1 MNIRHLRFFVA
12 LSRERHYGRAAAS
25 CNVTQPT
32 LSEAMRQLEQELAV
46 PLIDRNG
53 RRFGGL
59 TPEGGRILSWAR
71 KILASEDALRQEL
84 GEIRGKLAGEL
95 RLGVIP
101 AAFPATPA
109 LTSLFCRRH
118 PFVTFRILSQTSLEI
133 ERGLEAGELEGGLT
147 YTENEP
153 LRYVRTFPLYRER
166 YMLLTPAR
174 APFDQLQAVTWREAA
189 KLPLC
194 LLTRNMQ
201 NRRIIDRLFVAGGA
215 GAPKVAVE
223 TDSVL
228 TLVAHVRSGEWSS
241 VFPHSFVGL
250 LGRNDATFG
259 VLRVVPL
266 VEPEAEQAVGLVVS
280 ERDPLSPLAR
290 ALVDVAQQFAMS
302 GALGQT
308 LFKQAS

>member
-32 LSEAMRQLEQELAV
+32 LSEAIRQLEHELAV

-59 TPEGGRILSWAR
+59 KPEGGRILGWAQE
-71 KILASEDALRQEL
+71 ILANEDALRQEL
-84 GEIRGKLAGEL
+84 GDIHGKLAGEL

-101 AAFPATPA
+101 AALPVTPL
-109 LTSLFCRRH
+109 LTSSFCRRH
-118 PFVTFRILSQTSLEI
+118 PFVTVKILSRSSLEI

-153 LRYVRTFPLYRER
+153 LRYVRTYQLYRER
-166 YMLLTPAR
+166 YILLTPAR
-174 APFDQLQAVTWREAA
+174 APFDQLREVAWREAA

-215 GAPKVAVE
+215 GTPKVAVE

-228 TLVAHVRSGEWSS
+228 SLVAHVRSGEWSS
-241 VFPHSFVGL
+241 VFPHTFLGL
-250 LGRNDATFG
+250 LGHDDATFG
-259 VLRVVPL
+259 GLRAIPL
-266 VEPEAEQAVGLVVS
+266 VEPLAEQAVGLVVS
-280 ERDPLSPLAR
+280 ERDPLSPLVR
-290 ALVDVAQQFAMS
+290 ALVDVAQQFDAS
-302 GALGQT
+302 GQLKRS
-308 LFKQAS
+308 LLKQAS